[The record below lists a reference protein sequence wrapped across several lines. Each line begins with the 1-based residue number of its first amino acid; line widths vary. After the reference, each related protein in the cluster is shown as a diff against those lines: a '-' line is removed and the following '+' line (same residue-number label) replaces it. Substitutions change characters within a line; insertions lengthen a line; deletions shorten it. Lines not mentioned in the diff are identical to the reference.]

1 MRIKIP
7 QYSWQTRSWLLQ
19 VPGALGSPTDVPLIA
34 GYPNSSD
41 MASAMAAISAFH
53 ELAGVSFEPHPNDQR
68 LVRSHPKRLN

>member
-19 VPGALGSPTDVPLIA
+19 VLGALGSPTDVPLIA

-53 ELAGVSFEPHPNDQR
+53 ELAGVSFGPHPNDQR
-68 LVRSHPKRLN
+68 LVEAIQSD